1 MHRQGLAADVAI
13 FALLTLIWG
22 TTWAAIRVTLEAIP
36 PMTGVAVRFL
46 FAGALLLA
54 LARARGVPLGRSRL
68 ERRLWWLNGLTTFAG
83 SYGIVYWGEQ
93 WVPSGLA
100 AVLFA
105 TLPLWIV
112 ILGHFML
119 PGERGGGRRLTGVL
133 FGFAGVAIIFSE
145 DFAKLGGPQV
155 FFAAMVFLLAPF
167 VSALGSLSV
176 KRWGGGISPY
186 SIAGV
191 PMLMTGG
198 AMGVLALLV
207 ERARPIAPMI
217 GEGAAAAPW
226 LATLYLALFGSAL
239 TFSLYFWLL
248 ARRSAVAASLIS
260 YTVPICAVLV
270 GWLAFAEP
278 VTWRLVAG
286 GGVVLLG
293 VAATLWTGQGPG
305 RGIGP
310 GARLGPWRAPQRD
323 KDAASR

>member
-1 MHRQGLAADVAI
+1 MRATGREIGV
-13 FALLTLIWG
+13 FALLTVIWG
-22 TTWAAIRVTLEAIP
+22 TTWAAIRVSLEGIP
-36 PMTGVAVRFL
+36 PVTGVAIRFALAGLILVVFGRLRGVRF
-46 FAGALLLA
+46 
-54 LARARGVPLGRSRL
+54 GRL
-68 ERRLWWLNGLTTFAG
+68 PGEARLWWINAATTFAG

-207 ERARPIAPMI
+207 ERARPIAPMV
-217 GEGAAAAPW
+217 GEGAAAGPW
-226 LATLYLALFGSAL
+226 LATLYLAVFGSAL

-310 GARLGPWRAPQRD
+310 GAGLEPRSAPRRD